1 MAALFVCAALNL
13 SAAEDN
19 PLVKT
24 QKDKISYSIGLD
36 IGRNITNSQI
46 DINLDA
52 LAAGLKSVIT
62 GSKPLLTEEESKE
75 VMNAF
80 RTEMQAKQQARMKEM
95 QAKQAEKSK
104 EQADKN
110 KKEGEEF
117 LAENKKKPGVVT
129 TASGLQYKVITAGT
143 GKKPA
148 ASDSVTTHYRGTL
161 INGTKFDSSY
171 DRGEPA
177 SFAVGGVIKGWT
189 EALQLMPVGSKWQ
202 LFIPSE
208 LAYGDRGTGREIG
221 PNATLL
227 FDIELISIDAKPKTN

>member
-1 MAALFVCAALNL
+1 MAVLLVGAALSM
-13 SAAEDN
+13 SAAEDS

-46 DINLDA
+46 EINIEA
-52 LAAGLKSVIT
+52 LTAGLKSVIT
-62 GSKPLLTEEESKE
+62 GTKPLLTEEESKE
-75 VMNAF
+75 VMNNF

-104 EQADKN
+104 EAAEKN

-117 LAENKKKPGVVT
+117 LAANKKKPGVTT
-129 TASGLQYKVITAGT
+129 TASGLQYKVITMGT
-143 GKKPA
+143 GKKPSA
-148 ASDSVTTHYRGTL
+148 TDSVTTHYRGTL

-177 SFAVGGVIKGWT
+177 AFAVGGVIKGWT

-208 LAYGDRGTGREIG
+208 LAYGERGTGREIG
-221 PNATLL
+221 PHATLL
-227 FDIELISIDAKPKTN
+227 FDIELLSIDDKPKTN

>member
-1 MAALFVCAALNL
+1 MAALLVCAALSL

-52 LAAGLKSVIT
+52 LAAGLKSVIS

-80 RTEMQAKQQARMKEM
+80 RTEMQTKQQARMKEM

-104 EQADKN
+104 ESADKN

-117 LAENKKKPGVVT
+117 LAANKKKPG
-129 TASGLQYKVITAGT
+129 
-143 GKKPA
+143 A
-148 ASDSVTTHYRGTL
+148 AKRSVRL
-161 INGTKFDSSY
+161 
-171 DRGEPA
+171 
-177 SFAVGGVIKGWT
+177 
-189 EALQLMPVGSKWQ
+189 
-202 LFIPSE
+202 
-208 LAYGDRGTGREIG
+208 RE
-221 PNATLL
+221 
-227 FDIELISIDAKPKTN
+227 